1 MTSTKHKLGEFIE
14 QLDGRNTDGKFKVDD
29 VRGISTSKEFITTKA
44 DMDGVSLISY
54 KVVGAGEFAFVP
66 DTSRRGDKMSLA
78 YNNSSS
84 SYIVSSISC
93 VFRVSDQ
100 EELLPDYLYIYFN
113 RPEFDRY
120 ARFNSWGSARETFA
134 WEDMCDI
141 EIDLP
146 PIEIQKKYVNIY
158 NAMFFNQV
166 CYERGLEDL
175 KLTCESYIENLRN
188 SSPLVKLEE
197 FCELSD
203 ERNEDGICK
212 NVKGLTVYKQFIDT
226 KADMDGVSLTNYKIV
241 NPGDIAYVPTTNR
254 NGDRIACGIA
264 EEQYIVSSTYEVL
277 KINKE
282 VCDPHYLFLWF
293 TRAEM
298 DRYAR
303 YNSWGSA
310 REVIAF
316 EDLCSYT
323 IPLPGM
329 KVQQSI
335 ANIYKCYLERKKINE
350 QLKEDIKTICPT
362 LIKGSLE
369 EANK

>member
-1 MTSTKHKLGEFIE
+1 MTSTRHRLGELIAQYSE
-14 QLDGRNTDGKFKVDD
+14 RCGNRN
-29 VRGISTSKEFITTKA
+29 VRHSDISGVNRDKEFFPSKLV
-44 DMDGVSLISY
+44 GENISNY
-54 KVVGAGEFAFVP
+54 KVVPFGYFACNLMHVGRDVVLP
-66 DTSRRGDKMSLA
+66 IA
-78 YNNSSS
+78 YNNSEHDVFVSPAYTVFS
-84 SYIVSSISC
+84 IKEDAPLEPRYLEMWFKSNERDRYFWMHTDSSI
-93 VFRVSDQ
+93 RD
-100 EELLPDYLYIYFN
+100 
-113 RPEFDRY
+113 
-120 ARFNSWGSARETFA
+120 GMTFY
-134 WEDMCDI
+134 DMCDI

-158 NAMFFNQV
+158 NAMFSNQV

-323 IPLPGM
+323 IPLPSM

-350 QLKEDIKTICPT
+350 QLKEDIKTICPI
-362 LIKGSLE
+362 LIKGSLK